1 MRFATAWTLT
11 LPILISGCVI
21 QPAADDADSL
31 GAVLGAS
38 LSVLDGGSSAP
49 AVAPGTTVS
58 GGFAGGGEAALTVK
72 HVSGQLAGE
81 LSYEMIPLGASNAGD
96 EWIVRPDGRLAVP
109 FVVALFDAEQN
120 LIRRAYVSG
129 NNGLRHV
136 VRVDTPETYLG
147 VMTPKGQ
154 SGGGFAFVASRY
166 SGRSVPAPRR
176 QIVWLNFQGASNLAV
191 HTRAPISFGPF
202 DATLINSAYA
212 GQTQFMK
219 DTIVAAMRHDYRAY
233 DVTIISSD
241 EAPRPTEPHSVI
253 HFGGDVSGLLG
264 LSDSVD
270 DYNGDATQNAIIY
283 VESFAPYHTMQL
295 DAAEMAVMVANVA
308 SHELGHLLGLYH
320 TADPVDVMDTTG
332 TAWELAQD
340 QDFARATLEH
350 SVFATGWEDSPA
362 LLEQIVG
369 LSDASGKTES
379 FAKLRSISTYHLIR
393 EFAAEELVHGCGT
406 CAAIDPSN

>member
-1 MRFATAWTLT
+1 MRLAKACILT
-11 LPILISGCVI
+11 LPIVIPGCVV
-21 QPAADDADSL
+21 QATGDDSDNL

-38 LSVLDGGSSAP
+38 LSIMDGGSSAP
-49 AVAPGTTVS
+49 TIAPGASGSGVLTS
-58 GGFAGGGEAALTVK
+58 GGDSAQTVK
-72 HVSGQLAGE
+72 RVSGQLAGE

-96 EWIVRPDGRLAVP
+96 EWVVRPDGRLAVP

-129 NNGLRHV
+129 SNGLRHV
-136 VRVDTPETYLG
+136 VRADTQETYLG

-154 SGGGFAFVASRY
+154 SGGGFGFIASRY
-166 SGRSVPAPRR
+166 GGRSVPAPRR
-176 QIVWLNFQGASNLAV
+176 QVVWLNFEGAANLTV
-191 HTRAPISFGPF
+191 HTRAPISFGAF

-340 QDFARATLEH
+340 QDFARAALEH

-406 CAAIDPSN
+406 CAAIDSPN